1 MEKQYFIGV
10 DLGGTKISGILTD
23 FDGAEMAKRI
33 VPTGAEEGKDAVL
46 ARILDLIST
55 LLEDAETQAEQIAG
69 IGIGSPG
76 AMDIK
81 QGILI
86 QTANLPFMN
95 FNLVAPIKEK
105 FGIPTYLDNDANV
118 AALAE
123 YTFGAGKGSRNMIF
137 ITVSTGIGGGAIL
150 NGRFYRGNTCNALE
164 VGHITVEKDGMKCNC
179 GNTGCAELYASGRA
193 IGKAAQIVV
202 RAGKDTLL
210 STYPQQTAYEVFQAA
225 AEGDRVAEEIL
236 NKALDYLGI
245 CVANTATVF
254 DPEVIVIGG
263 GVAQAGQIVFDRVQA
278 VVNARCLKPVVQNTR
293 IVPAA
298 LGSDAG
304 VVGAVALAIMESK

>member
-1 MEKQYFIGV
+1 MEKQYFIGI

-23 FDGAEMAKRI
+23 FEGTEMAKVI
-33 VPTGAEEGKDAVL
+33 VSTEAQEGKEAVL
-46 ARILDLIST
+46 ARILGLIST
-55 LLEDAETQAEQIAG
+55 LLKDGETKGEEIVG

-81 QGILI
+81 RGILI
-86 QTANLPFMN
+86 QTANLPFTN
-95 FNLVAPIKEK
+95 FNLVEPIKDK

-123 YTFGAGKGSRNMIF
+123 YTFGAGKGSENMIF

-164 VGHITVEKDGMKCNC
+164 VGHTTVEKDGIQCNC

-193 IGKAAQIVV
+193 IGKAAEAAV
-202 RAGKDTLL
+202 RAGKETLL
-210 STYPQQTAYEVFQAA
+210 STYEQQTAYEVFQAA
-225 AEGDRVAEEIL
+225 AEGDQVAKDIL
-236 NKALDYLGI
+236 STALDYLGI
-245 CVANTATVF
+245 CVANTAAVF

-263 GVAQAGQIVFDRVQA
+263 GVAQAGQVVFDHVQS
-278 VVNARCLKPVVQNTR
+278 VVNKRCLKPVAQNTR
-293 IVPAA
+293 VVPAA